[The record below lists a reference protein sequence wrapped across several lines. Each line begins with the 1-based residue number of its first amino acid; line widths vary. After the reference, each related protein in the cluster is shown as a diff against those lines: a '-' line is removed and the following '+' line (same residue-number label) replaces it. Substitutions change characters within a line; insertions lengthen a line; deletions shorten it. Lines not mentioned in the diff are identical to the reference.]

1 MHFKMSFLLF
11 NIFIDSN
18 DNDHVTTI
26 LTCLDANP
34 RFFLE
39 LIFKNSKNVLQTLK
53 LYLVFLVI
61 FMKSN

>member
-1 MHFKMSFLLF
+1 MPFKMSFFLI

-18 DNDHVTTI
+18 DNDHVTII

-39 LIFKNSKNVLQTLK
+39 LIFKNS
-53 LYLVFLVI
+53 
-61 FMKSN
+61 